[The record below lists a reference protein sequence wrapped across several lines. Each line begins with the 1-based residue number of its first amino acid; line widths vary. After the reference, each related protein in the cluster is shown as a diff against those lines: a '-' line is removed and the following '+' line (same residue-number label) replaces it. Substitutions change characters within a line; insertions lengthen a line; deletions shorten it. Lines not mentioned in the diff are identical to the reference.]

1 MKHYLMIKTHRKTRL
16 KYLCKKSTNNRESCF
31 TYLGSGKYW
40 KYHIRKHGPDIET
53 SIIEECGTKEELIQ
67 KGIEW
72 SKKLNVIESNEFA
85 NLVIERGDG
94 GPTMLGRKMTPT
106 QNRNKGEAHKRFW
119 RTATEEWKERK
130 RLINSKSHERYMYF
144 TPYGIFTNAYVA
156 ARAANCSNVTIINR
170 CIRDFNKKINAR
182 RYYRYGWC
190 GKTWRE
196 LGWYSKS
203 LHTQCEVPDLQV
215 KPV

>member
-40 KYHIRKHGPDIET
+40 KHHLKKHGPDIET
-53 SIIEECGTKEELIQ
+53 SIIEECDTREELIQ

-72 SKKLNVIESNEFA
+72 SEKLNVVESNEFA

-106 QNRNKGEAHKRFW
+106 QNRKKGEAHKRFW
-119 RTATEEWKERK
+119 RVATEEWKEKK
-130 RLINSKSHERYMYF
+130 RQVNSLSHEKYVYY
-144 TPYGIFTNAYVA
+144 TPRGVFTNAFKA
-156 ARAANCSNVTIINR
+156 AEANNCSNVTIINR
-170 CIRDFNKKINAR
+170 CIKDTNKKINAN
-182 RYYRYGWC
+182 RYCQYGWR

-196 LGWYSKS
+196 LGWYSSDLKS
-203 LHTQCEVPDLQV
+203 SVPNLQM
-215 KPV
+215 